1 MQGQHREGLLY
12 IPLNEQGERA
22 GNPFKASLFGKNAG
36 LPALKSHIEIC
47 NMKLKDHPN
56 KQKLKAAVTIA
67 LQSTADELSFKKQLG
82 EQGINVV
89 IRRNDTGRIYGM
101 TFIDHNSKPYGTAHD
116 YQTNFL
122 PTSLM
127 IIGTITLSPT
137 SKSLTNH
144 KKKNP

>member
-89 IRRNDTGRIYGM
+89 VRRNDTGRI
-101 TFIDHNSKPYGTAHD
+101 
-116 YQTNFL
+116 
-122 PTSLM
+122 
-127 IIGTITLSPT
+127 
-137 SKSLTNH
+137 
-144 KKKNP
+144 